1 MKFNSNDFA
10 EMKVDSIC
18 IIDDDKIYRFTTEK
32 YLQMLRLT
40 SKVMTYADGEEAI
53 SYLRDNSQDPSKLPD
68 IIFLDLNMPIMDGWD
83 FIEEYIKLR
92 PNLAK
97 KIVVYMVS
105 SSIDERDQARA
116 LEISEV
122 SDFIIKP
129 ITEEQLITLVGK
141 AVA

>member
-1 MKFNSNDFA
+1 M
-10 EMKVDSIC
+10 VDSVC

-32 YLQMLRLT
+32 YIQMLRLA
-40 SKVMTYADGEEAI
+40 SNVMTYGDGEEAI
-53 SYLRDNSQDPSKLPD
+53 LYLKDNHSHATKLPD

-92 PNLAK
+92 PQLAK
-97 KIVVYMVS
+97 KIIVYMVS
-105 SSIDERDQARA
+105 SSIDERDKDRA
-116 LEISEV
+116 SQISEI

-129 ITEEQLITLVGK
+129 ITEEQLVTLVGK